1 MRLRQPL
8 HADPRIGTWM
18 RLLGLRLSL
27 VLAGLSIGL
36 AMLPPASQAQAPAPA
51 KPSATAQPAS
61 STGPAWNELPPAQQ
75 AALAPLKPQW
85 AGIAAERKAKWI
97 AVAQRFPQLPAA
109 DRERLQARM
118 AEWAVM
124 APAERG
130 TARRNFQELRHLPA
144 QDRQA
149 LWEAYQSLPDE
160 QRRELADRAKR
171 PVRSA
176 EPASPPRSGEA
187 RRAVPVNPP
196 PVPARPV
203 TPTIEQARPGATTR
217 LVTKPPTP
225 PAHTQQGLPK
235 ITATDEF
242 VDRST
247 LLPSRGPQ
255 GAATV
260 RTPPAAASAA
270 AAGASGASGT
280 AGGQARRR

>member
-1 MRLRQPL
+1 MRLRQSTP
-8 HADPRIGTWM
+8 ADPRIGTRM
-18 RLLGLRLSL
+18 RVFGLRSGLG
-27 VLAGLSIGL
+27 LAGLSLGL
-36 AMLPPASQAQAPAPA
+36 MLLPLAAQTQAQTQAPA
-51 KPSATAQPAS
+51 KPSASTRPAS
-61 STGPAWNELPPAQQ
+61 TTGPAWHELPAAQQ
-75 AALAPLKPQW
+75 AALAPLKPRW
-85 AGIAAERKAKWI
+85 AGIEAERKTKWI
-97 AVAQRFPQLPAA
+97 AVAQRFPQLPVA

-118 AEWAVM
+118 AEWAAM

-130 TARRNFQELRHLPA
+130 AARRNFQELRHLPA

-160 QRRELADRAKR
+160 QRRELADRAKTS
-171 PVRSA
+171 PARSA
-176 EPASPPRSGEA
+176 EAASPPRSGEA

-196 PVPARPV
+196 PVPAKPV

-217 LVTKPPTP
+217 LVSKPPTP

-255 GAATV
+255 GAAAV
-260 RTPPAAASAA
+260 RTAPAASAT
-270 AAGASGASGT
+270 AAGASAS
-280 AGGQARRR
+280 QARRR